1 MKRLII
7 GCFWLVCSLWVYGQE
22 RVQVTGV
29 VTDENKEFMP
39 GVSVV
44 IKGTR
49 MGTATDIDGRYTLL
63 VKESDV
69 LMFSMIGCETQN
81 IPVGEQRVINVVLKA
96 DKVSLEEVVVTGYG
110 RQERRDITG
119 SVSSVKLPERKS
131 FISVDQMLAGQAP
144 GVFVSASSGA
154 LGSANL
160 LTIRGAASIL
170 GDNNPLY
177 VIDGVPIYG
186 TDRDANGVSTTGGS
200 IPGISMGGMQVG
212 GGSLKYNYDVTGT
225 FEKNPLTALN
235 PDDIESIEILKD
247 AFATA
252 IYGSRGSAGVILITT
267 KKGSRERTKVDVT
280 YSMSLDRPIGKL
292 DLLNGEE
299 YNRIYT
305 MLYPNTPFTS
315 PYDTDWL
322 DEVTRTAVGHSVSAS
337 VSGGTDRTNYF
348 VSASMNDNESYI
360 IANRLKRYSARM
372 NLDTKLG
379 RYADMGV
386 NVSISQVNNGALSA
400 PNIYSLAVRKAPNLP
415 VYDEDTGGYFYGY
428 GKNPRGYLEAY
439 NPVATAREN
448 KEKAID
454 SRVIGNVY
462 LEVKPTDWLALK
474 TELGTDM
481 NESRSS
487 IKKAAVP
494 LSGVIQNQAQ
504 ESVGQKR
511 RFVVNNTINFH
522 WYNDHHFLQGVLGQS
537 YETSTEYSNSIVGS
551 GFFSPDLI
559 GVGAAPERRVSGGGE
574 QKWALFSAFARVNYQ
589 FNRRYMAGVT
599 YRVDGSSRYNKDNR
613 YLGTPSVSLGWL
625 LSEEGFIKNSAS
637 WISNLKLRGSVGWS
651 SKDSNSGY
659 YGAQAVYKV
668 NSVNYGGN
676 SYLMMSQPGNTNL
689 KWERTV
695 TYDVGLDAT
704 VLNKRIEFVLDYYYK
719 RTTDMLFSS
728 DLPGY
733 TGYSKQDQNI
743 ADMQNQ
749 GVELRLT
756 SMNFD
761 RPEFKWMTTLNMS
774 RNTNKILKLNFSGNQ
789 LDYAN
794 TTYKYYAVGEPI
806 AQFFLHEWGGVNP
819 LNGNPQ
825 WVLADGTLSEVPPAS
840 NYATSRD
847 NMKVCGS
854 GLPTFYGG
862 LTNNFIWKGF
872 ELNFM
877 FTFAV
882 GNKMMNSTRATL
894 LTYTTSDAYNL
905 GKEILE
911 AWQMPGQVTDI
922 PKLKNASVINNYDYT
937 VAVTT
942 TRFLE
947 NNSYLRLK
955 QLELAYSLPSD
966 LLRRTKV
973 FNMVRVFVAGTN
985 LWTVSP
991 YSGLDPEVSAF
1002 GSSVTAAGYDNMTMP
1017 QSRSFQFGV
1026 RLGF

>member
-7 GCFWLVCSLWVYGQE
+7 GCFLLVCSLWVCGQE

-29 VTDENKEFMP
+29 VTNESKESMP

-44 IKGTR
+44 IKGTTS
-49 MGTATDIDGRYTLL
+49 GTATDIDGRYTLL

-69 LMFSMIGCETQN
+69 LVFSMVGSETQS
-81 IPVGEQRVINVVLKA
+81 IPVGKQRVIDVVLKT
-96 DKVSLEEVVVTGYG
+96 DKVSLAEVVVTGYG

-131 FISVDQMLAGQAP
+131 FMSVDQMLAGQAP

-154 LGSANL
+154 LGAANL
-160 LTIRGAASIL
+160 LTIRGASSIL

-186 TDRDANGVSTTGGS
+186 TDRDANGVSTSGGS
-200 IPGISMGGMQVG
+200 IPGVSMGGMMVG
-212 GGSLKYNYDVTGT
+212 GGSLMYNHELSNT

-280 YSMSLDRPIGKL
+280 YSVSFDRPIGKL

-315 PYDTDWL
+315 PYNTDWL
-322 DEVTRTAVGHSVSAS
+322 DEVTRTAVGHNVSAS
-337 VSGGTDRTNYF
+337 VSGGTEKTNYF

-415 VYDEDTGGYFYGY
+415 VYDEETGDYFYGY
-428 GKNPRGYLEAY
+428 GKNPMGYLAAY

-448 KEKAID
+448 KEKSID
-454 SRVIGNVY
+454 SRVIGNVF

-474 TELGTDM
+474 TEVGTDM
-481 NESRSS
+481 SESRSS

-504 ESVGQKR
+504 ESVKQNR

-537 YETSTEYSNSIVGS
+537 YETSTEYGNSIVGS
-551 GFFSPDLI
+551 GFFSPDLV
-559 GVGAAPERRVSGGGE
+559 GVGAAPERRVVSGGE

-625 LSEEGFIKNSAS
+625 LSEEDFVKNGAP
-637 WISNLKLRGSVGWS
+637 WISNLKLRGSVG
-651 SKDSNSGY
+651 
-659 YGAQAVYKV
+659 
-668 NSVNYGGN
+668 
-676 SYLMMSQPGNTNL
+676 
-689 KWERTV
+689 
-695 TYDVGLDAT
+695 
-704 VLNKRIEFVLDYYYK
+704 
-719 RTTDMLFSS
+719 
-728 DLPGY
+728 
-733 TGYSKQDQNI
+733 
-743 ADMQNQ
+743 
-749 GVELRLT
+749 
-756 SMNFD
+756 
-761 RPEFKWMTTLNMS
+761 
-774 RNTNKILKLNFSGNQ
+774 
-789 LDYAN
+789 
-794 TTYKYYAVGEPI
+794 
-806 AQFFLHEWGGVNP
+806 
-819 LNGNPQ
+819 
-825 WVLADGTLSEVPPAS
+825 
-840 NYATSRD
+840 
-847 NMKVCGS
+847 
-854 GLPTFYGG
+854 
-862 LTNNFIWKGF
+862 
-872 ELNFM
+872 
-877 FTFAV
+877 
-882 GNKMMNSTRATL
+882 
-894 LTYTTSDAYNL
+894 
-905 GKEILE
+905 
-911 AWQMPGQVTDI
+911 
-922 PKLKNASVINNYDYT
+922 
-937 VAVTT
+937 
-942 TRFLE
+942 
-947 NNSYLRLK
+947 
-955 QLELAYSLPSD
+955 
-966 LLRRTKV
+966 
-973 FNMVRVFVAGTN
+973 
-985 LWTVSP
+985 
-991 YSGLDPEVSAF
+991 
-1002 GSSVTAAGYDNMTMP
+1002 
-1017 QSRSFQFGV
+1017 
-1026 RLGF
+1026 